1 MLEDI
6 KKMKSLKNI
15 YLQLRLNIYYN
26 NIEDNG
32 IEII

>member
-6 KKMKSLKNI
+6 KKMKSLKYI

-26 NIEDNG
+26 NIEHNG
-32 IEII
+32 IKII